1 MEKNDKNLFKIL
13 LLLGL
18 SALLLG
24 SAVLERYA
32 GNLTGY
38 IIAFF
43 AAVLAGCIVTA
54 YTICTAQLIGLILF
68 GFVMGFL
75 TQALG
80 TTSDLWCYDHTF
92 IFAAF
97 SWSLAAVAME
107 GISRI
112 IRYKLKSLTDHPL
125 NVLMILALF
134 GILLV
139 TLPLQDHWKY
149 ANYRPTPEKWT
160 ERQKQ
165 RAEIQRTCCFI
176 HQEMP
181 EEGSERFKSMLE
193 PNESFRVNT
202 NVFVVIFKSMLEPN
216 EPFWIYYISLVGF
229 AILLQARVPFT
240 ELLSLILAAWIMGGI
255 SEWIGATAKLWHF
268 RTVAP
273 PLFLVLAD
281 WPLEFLVIRG
291 LAARMKGSA
300 VIQ

>member
-18 SALLLG
+18 SALLLV
-24 SAVLERYA
+24 SAVLEEYA
-32 GNLTGY
+32 SNLTGY

-54 YTICTAQLIGLILF
+54 YTICTAHLIGLILF
-68 GFVMGFL
+68 GFVIGFL
-75 TQALG
+75 TQAIG
-80 TTSDLWCYDHTF
+80 VTSDLWCYDHTF

-97 SWSLAAVAME
+97 SWSLAAVTME

-112 IRYKLKSLTDHPL
+112 IRYKLKSLTDPPL
-125 NVLMILALF
+125 NVLMILALL

-139 TLPLQDHWKY
+139 ALASQNQWKY
-149 ANYRPTPEKWT
+149 AKYRPTPESWT
-160 ERQKQ
+160 KEQESKAQ
-165 RAEIQRTCCFI
+165 GICFI
-176 HQEMP
+176 NQEMP
-181 EEGSERFKSMLE
+181 KKGSER
-193 PNESFRVNT
+193 
-202 NVFVVIFKSMLEPN
+202 FKSMLEPN

-229 AILLQARVPFT
+229 SILMQAKVPFT

-273 PLFLVLAD
+273 PLFLVLGC

-291 LAARMKGSA
+291 LATRMKGSA
-300 VIQ
+300 MIQ